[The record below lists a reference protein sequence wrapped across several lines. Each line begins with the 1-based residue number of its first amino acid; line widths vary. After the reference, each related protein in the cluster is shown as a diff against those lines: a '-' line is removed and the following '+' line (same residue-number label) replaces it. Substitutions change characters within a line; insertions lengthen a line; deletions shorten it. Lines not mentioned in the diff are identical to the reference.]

1 MYFFVRIYTH
11 LVFNPLSASVILM
24 YKPVNLLLE
33 LVCLLEPKVFKQTSI
48 KTILK

>member
-33 LVCLLEPKVFKQTSI
+33 LVLLEPKVFKQTSV